1 MSKKNIREESA
12 NGRNNYGIYITLS
25 DPTVVEMAAAAGYD
39 FARIDCEH
47 YLFNSETL
55 LSMIS
60 LANLVSLPV
69 FVRVSSLNEIT
80 KVLEAGADG
89 VIVPH
94 VSTRDDAINAVKM
107 TKFFPLGER
116 GMYNGYR
123 CTRYGQID
131 AQGYVK
137 GANENVLLTIQI
149 EDKEGVSNIDEIL
162 SVPGIDMVS
171 SGKADLSQ
179 SLGYLGQSNHPEV
192 LKAEEQIVK
201 KALEYKV
208 QPSLLVGNEDR
219 CRYLQEL
226 GVHSFTIARDRN
238 LLISNMK
245 YAAGNYNK

>member
-1 MSKKNIREESA
+1 
-12 NGRNNYGIYITLS
+12 
-25 DPTVVEMAAAAGYD
+25 MAAAAGYD

-47 YLFNSETL
+47 YLFNPETL

-69 FVRVSSLNEIT
+69 YVRVSTFSEIT

-94 VSTRDDAINAVKM
+94 ISTREAAVMAVKM
-107 TKFFPLGER
+107 VKFSPLGER

-123 CTRYGQID
+123 CTRYGQIE
-131 AQGYVK
+131 AQNYIK
-137 GANENVLLTIQI
+137 EANGNVLLTVQI
-149 EDKEGVSNIDEIL
+149 EDKEGLSNIDEIL

-179 SLGYLGQSNHPEV
+179 SLGYPGQSNHPDV
-192 LKAEEQIVK
+192 LKAEEDIIR

-208 QPSLLVGNEDR
+208 QPSLLVGNKER
-219 CRYLQEL
+219 CEHLRTL
-226 GVHSFTIARDRN
+226 GAHSFTIARDRN
-238 LLISNMK
+238 LLMDNMK
-245 YAAGNYNK
+245 KRVGQFL